1 MVNVTYPKAY
11 QNFLNVLNIFNIDSW
26 VRSAGCMTYMDFR
39 LRFLIMTIGPILTV
53 PILAGTYLYVVK
65 RHGASRETL
74 DYAWQKHVSSVLFIM
89 FFVYNGASSVTFPMF
104 VCDPLDDG
112 RTYLRVDYSIECWT
126 EEHEGL
132 MTIAAFMVLVY
143 PLGIPAFFAL
153 LLLKNRRVLLN
164 KDLRENA
171 SSSVRA
177 ISDLWK
183 PYKPSRFYYEIIEFV
198 RRLMLMLVG
207 LYVSPD
213 SATQVVLTVMIAV
226 IFAMM
231 SEALAPY
238 ECRLDMWV
246 NRLGHAV
253 VILSLYFV
261 LLLKVNISNDSQ
273 DSQDM
278 FGNILITTHLLMILT
293 AISEA
298 FLTGCSSSNGQV
310 EDSRPRRRYYPRL
323 RGVSGSLVRT
333 SPMIHDSLGKTEI
346 ELVPSGHGRNNNKS
360 ARSECEGGGRPPKIE
375 PITVRLKRSESV

>member
-1 MVNVTYPKAY
+1 
-11 QNFLNVLNIFNIDSW
+11 
-26 VRSAGCMTYMDFR
+26 MTYIDFR

-65 RHGASRETL
+65 RHGASGETL

-89 FFVYNGASSVTFPMF
+89 FFVYNGASSVIFPML
-104 VCDPLDDG
+104 VCDHLDDG
-112 RTYLRVDYSIECWT
+112 HIYFREDYTIECSRALQAFA
-126 EEHEGL
+126 GL
-132 MTIAAFMVLVY
+132 MFLVY
-143 PLGIPAFFAL
+143 PLGIPAFFAFL
-153 LLLKNRRVLLN
+153 LFRNRRVLHN
-164 KDLRENA
+164 KDLRENV
-171 SSSVRA
+171 SSVRA

-198 RRLMLMLVG
+198 RRVMLMLVG
-207 LYVSPD
+207 LFVFPG
-213 SATQVVLTVMIAV
+213 SATQVALTVMIAV

-238 ECRLDMWV
+238 ECRLDVWV

-253 VILSLYFV
+253 VILSMYFA

-293 AISEA
+293 AIAEA

-333 SPMIHDSLGKTEI
+333 SPMIHDSLGETEI
-346 ELVPSGHGRNNNKS
+346 ELASSGHGRNNNKS